1 MNVNKSVSI
10 KEVIAKIL
18 RITGYDLPSFYESD
32 LYEWINDGLRLTET
46 KFHLSTYSKDL
57 IIQDHIGKLPCGY
70 MRLVAVEYNGYRL
83 PMGSD
88 VTDIVNQ
95 STKYHTKDY
104 RKETKSSD
112 INEDFNNLGINV
124 GGYIQDDYSFSHG
137 NFTAN
142 FPVSSTKDY
151 YKLQLD
157 YIHTSFP
164 EGYVKL
170 HYLAYP
176 IDDEGYPL
184 IPDNENLKQYL
195 MWHTL
200 SQLRMAGYSLKA
212 AELNNFNTLSQYADK
227 YMPLAISDMRAL
239 TVDGAERLYRN
250 SSRLIFPEQR
260 WREFGINSEVGE
272 RIDTHLDRIN
282 HRGI

>member
-46 KFHLSTYSKDL
+46 KFHLSEFSKDL
-57 IIQDHIGKLPCGY
+57 KIQDHIGKLPCGY
-70 MRLVAVEYNGYRL
+70 MRLVAVEYNGFRL

-88 VTDIVNQ
+88 VTDITNQ
-95 STKYHTKDY
+95 SSKYSTKAF

-112 INEDFNNLGINV
+112 INEDPSNLGFEV
-124 GGYIQDDYSFSHG
+124 GGYIQDDYTFASNSI
-137 NFTAN
+137 N
-142 FPVSSTKDY
+142 FPHTSTNDY

-176 IDDEGYPL
+176 TDDEGYPL
-184 IPDNENLKQYL
+184 VPDNENLKQYL

-200 SQLRMAGYSLKA
+200 SQLRMAGYNLKA
-212 AELNNFNTLSQYADK
+212 AELNNFITLSQYAEK
-227 YMPLAISDMRAL
+227 YLPMAISDMRAL

-272 RIDTHLDRIN
+272 RVDTHLERIN
-282 HRGI
+282 NTRIYG